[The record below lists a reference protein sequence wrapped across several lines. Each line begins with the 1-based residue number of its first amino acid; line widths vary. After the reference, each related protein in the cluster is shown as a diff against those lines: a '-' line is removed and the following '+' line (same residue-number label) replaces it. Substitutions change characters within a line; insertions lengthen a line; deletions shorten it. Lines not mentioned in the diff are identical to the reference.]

1 MGKSKGNNTAS
12 KPKQA
17 VRTDGL
23 ERVMLVV
30 NNKARMVWRNKSTG
44 EVVS

>member
-1 MGKSKGNNTAS
+1 MGKSKQAAS
-12 KPKQA
+12 KPKQTA
-17 VRTDGL
+17 RTDGL

-30 NNKARMVWRNKSTG
+30 NNKARMVWRNKATG